1 MDTQAVATKEFF
13 RSKRK
18 RSRAADALKPIS
30 KGSRTKLAG
39 VIAKNALWSSTTGRS
54 LSCFFAIG
62 RTK

>member
-1 MDTQAVATKEFF
+1 MNFFAVNAKDPALQ
-13 RSKRK
+13 RN
-18 RSRAADALKPIS
+18 LKPIS